1 MGGRLGHFLD
11 NLYERSVFSP
21 KIVFHFLISEVIG
34 VGSEWMG
41 REYIDRDTY
50 KYLYLSMYLLHVQVL
65 SICIISLS
73 TYEYM
78 YENFITEK

>member
-11 NLYERSVFSP
+11 NPYERSVFSP